1 MGREVVIK
9 WHCYSANYTR
19 FTCCKFRTV
28 PYHTQHDTYSN
39 CCCTNVVKTVSPLF
53 ASKKMLFHLSMRTS
67 VLVPQHLGTHTNN
80 HYSGNLVLIASRKHR
95 CKDEG
100 VDSNNYVSKL
110 KYTLYACIGL
120 YVQYIRTIDAE
131 TSTFTEGMV
140 YGPQVNPYL
149 SVFCV
154 WQTDIP
160 QSLLPFL
167 VLWDRPLFCCGAYV
181 DNVWCTRYCI
191 RRSTQVAQFQG
202 QEC

>member
-1 MGREVVIK
+1 
-9 WHCYSANYTR
+9 
-19 FTCCKFRTV
+19 
-28 PYHTQHDTYSN
+28 
-39 CCCTNVVKTVSPLF
+39 
-53 ASKKMLFHLSMRTS
+53 MLFHLSTRTS

-80 HYSGNLVLIASRKHR
+80 HYSGNLVLIASRKHW

-100 VDSNNYVSKL
+100 ADSNNYVSKL

-167 VLWDRPLFCCGAYV
+167 VCGIDLFSAVVHMWTMCGVHA
-181 DNVWCTRYCI
+181 T
-191 RRSTQVAQFQG
+191 ALGG
-202 QEC
+202 QPK